1 MSRGRSYC
9 DDDSGFSR
17 STRYAKYVYASANGN
32 VIVTSRGE
40 TPLIKGVSDPRL
52 PIYTCVKG
60 NLEGFDPFSGIFKA
74 PKTGF
79 YDVTLFCNYYLHGLT
94 KVNGRT
100 YTKMAIFNSNTR
112 TDFVHPLGSTNIFA
126 PFQGGYISAA
136 SISGTI
142 PLVEGDHLTVSLYQ
156 QNNKKQAAE
165 IYAELTILQ
174 ASPYGKDTN
183 YSHVHMAPRIRCG
196 KAEDFTSS
204 YSLSSS
210 RSFSS
215 SEGVLTRRTHAL
227 PRRSTIMRGRDDNPT
242 LLADIAG
249 FEGRASTHSSASVL
263 DEYLGLQEGSIEERK
278 ATSEEVEIPLISEGP
293 APSII
298 EEEKPGFFREM
309 LNYFM
314 ENMMVPLAEP
324 FLPIYE
330 EAPTPVVEEDKPL
343 STIVER
349 TSVGAGE
356 APERRISLTTTPAS
370 GTPKR
375 ISLTTTPASGTPKRR
390 IALTTTPAS
399 GAPKRRIS
407 LTTTPAS
414 GAPKRR
420 IAPTFLGAAEE
431 GPYMTIPAFG
441 TKEEEEAIIKI
452 ISPNEDLI
460 NRINVASVTSGDP
473 FEQINIIMKDGQ
485 EIEFSPDQFHQVLGE
500 EGEKFMIV
508 TNVDDILEIPRE
520 NISRIDIVFQPL
532 GGEDFEFIPNK
543 TFTIKKM

>member
-17 STRYAKYVYASANGN
+17 STRYARYVYASVNGN
-32 VIVTSRGE
+32 VIVTSRYD
-40 TPLIKGVSDPRL
+40 TPLIKGVPDPRF

-60 NLEGFDPFSGIFKA
+60 NLEGFDPLSGIFKA

-79 YDVTLFCNYYLHGLT
+79 YDVTLFCNYYLYDVT
-94 KVNGRT
+94 KVSGRT

-126 PFQGGYISAA
+126 PFQDGYISAA

-156 QNNKKQAAE
+156 QNNKKQATP

-196 KAEDFTSS
+196 KPEDFTSS

-210 RSFSS
+210 ESFSS
-215 SEGVLTRRTHAL
+215 AEGVLTRRTHAL
-227 PRRSTIMRGRDDNPT
+227 HRRSTVIRGRDDDPT
-242 LLADIAG
+242 LLPETPG
-249 FEGRASTHSSASVL
+249 FEGRAITHSSASVL
-263 DEYLGLQEGSIEERK
+263 DEYLGLREGSIEERK

-298 EEEKPGFFREM
+298 EEENPGFFRGM

-314 ENMMVPLAEP
+314 ENMMVPVAEP
-324 FLPIYE
+324 FLPIYKE
-330 EAPTPVVEEDKPL
+330 DPTPVIEEDKPL

-349 TSVGAGE
+349 TSVGTGE
-356 APERRISLTTTPAS
+356 A
-370 GTPKR
+370 
-375 ISLTTTPASGTPKRR
+375 PKRR
-390 IALTTTPAS
+390 IAPTFL
-399 GAPKRRIS
+399 GA
-407 LTTTPAS
+407 AEE
-414 GAPKRR
+414 GPKRR

-452 ISPNEDLI
+452 ISPNKDLI

-485 EIEFSPDQFHQVLGE
+485 EIEFFPDQFHQVLGE

-508 TNVDDILEIPRE
+508 TNVDVILEIPRE

-532 GGEDFEFIPNK
+532 EKGDFELIPNK
-543 TFTIKKM
+543 SFTIKEM